1 MLACLSVVTMQAQIS
16 STNSTYSR
24 FGLGLLND
32 QSNGFNKTMGG
43 AGLGVRIGNRVNTV
57 NPASYSAIDSLSL
70 ILDVGMRGTFGQMK
84 QGSTKVGVQNASID
98 YVHAGMHIAKRLGLA
113 IGFMPYTSI
122 GYEFSSPESPV
133 AVNPNTTQAITNS
146 NRYEGSGGLNQAYIG
161 LGWKVYRGLSVGAN
175 LSFMWGKYNHSLIPD
190 FKEDGVG
197 STTAYSST
205 IKDYSALLK
214 TYKID
219 LGVQYPVRLSPQDWL
234 NLGASVGIGH
244 KIAQDASLLIY
255 TEKGDTTKYTASSPF
270 DLPYSFGFGVSWQHK
285 NTLLVAADAHYERW
299 SDCRMPIETE
309 SAFVP
314 MKGYYKDRTKI
325 AVGTQWT
332 PDPFGKYW
340 ERIQYR
346 AGVNF
351 STPYLKVNNH
361 NGPYELRMGVGAGLP
376 ITNKINNRSVVNVG
390 VQWMR
395 RASAASGMITED
407 YLLLNLGVT
416 FNERWFVKYKIN

>member
-133 AVNPNTTQAITNS
+133 AVNPNTTQTITNS

-175 LSFMWGKYNHSLIPD
+175 LRFL
-190 FKEDGVG
+190 
-197 STTAYSST
+197 
-205 IKDYSALLK
+205 
-214 TYKID
+214 
-219 LGVQYPVRLSPQDWL
+219 
-234 NLGASVGIGH
+234 
-244 KIAQDASLLIY
+244 
-255 TEKGDTTKYTASSPF
+255 
-270 DLPYSFGFGVSWQHK
+270 
-285 NTLLVAADAHYERW
+285 
-299 SDCRMPIETE
+299 
-309 SAFVP
+309 
-314 MKGYYKDRTKI
+314 
-325 AVGTQWT
+325 
-332 PDPFGKYW
+332 
-340 ERIQYR
+340 
-346 AGVNF
+346 
-351 STPYLKVNNH
+351 
-361 NGPYELRMGVGAGLP
+361 
-376 ITNKINNRSVVNVG
+376 
-390 VQWMR
+390 
-395 RASAASGMITED
+395 
-407 YLLLNLGVT
+407 
-416 FNERWFVKYKIN
+416 